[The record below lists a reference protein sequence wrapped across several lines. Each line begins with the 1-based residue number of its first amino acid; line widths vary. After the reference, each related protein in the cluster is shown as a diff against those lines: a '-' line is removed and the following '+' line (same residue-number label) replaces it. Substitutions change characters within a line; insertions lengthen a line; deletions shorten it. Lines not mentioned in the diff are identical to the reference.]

1 MSIAPY
7 YFAPST
13 KVRRG
18 LKLFNIEMTFNEKSS
33 IFKIIFFFFI
43 VSFSVEAERRSVQ
56 RQRTQHQDVSA
67 HVLFVLCPLC
77 SLLLQGLCGSTSST

>member
-33 IFKIIFFFFI
+33 IFKIFFFFLYRVI
-43 VSFSVEAERRSVQ
+43 FS
-56 RQRTQHQDVSA
+56 
-67 HVLFVLCPLC
+67 
-77 SLLLQGLCGSTSST
+77 